1 MQIGLFKKCNGANCV
16 FVCLVAKPLPCQWE
30 AGVFLGE
37 ELEGRSPSFRFF
49 SLSEGSIFGAGL
61 GARRVAFEGTT
72 GMKKSL
78 SIKLLELNLGHN
90 TNEAIMKNYSFLIRE
105 RVIQKW

>member
-49 SLSEGSIFGAGL
+49 SLSEGRIFLVGGEGV

-90 TNEAIMKNYSFLIRE
+90 TNEAIIKIIHF
-105 RVIQKW
+105 

>member
-1 MQIGLFKKCNGANCV
+1 MQIGLFKKCNVANCV
-16 FVCLVAKPLPCQWE
+16 FVCLVARPLPCQWV

-49 SLSEGSIFGAGL
+49 SLSEGRIFLVGGEGL

-90 TNEAIMKNYSFLIRE
+90 TNEAIIKIIHF
-105 RVIQKW
+105 

>member
-1 MQIGLFKKCNGANCV
+1 M
-16 FVCLVAKPLPCQWE
+16 
-30 AGVFLGE
+30 FLGE

-49 SLSEGSIFGAGL
+49 CLSEGSIFGTGWGRGL

-90 TNEAIMKNYSFLIRE
+90 TNEAIIKIIHF
-105 RVIQKW
+105 

>member
-37 ELEGRSPSFRFF
+37 ELDGRSPSFRFF
-49 SLSEGSIFGAGL
+49 SLSEGSIFGTGWGRGL

-90 TNEAIMKNYSFLIRE
+90 TNEAIIKIIHF
-105 RVIQKW
+105 

>member
-1 MQIGLFKKCNGANCV
+1 MQIGLFKKCNVANCV
-16 FVCLVAKPLPCQWE
+16 FVCLVARPLPCQWV

-37 ELEGRSPSFRFF
+37 ELEGRSPSFTFF
-49 SLSEGSIFGAGL
+49 SLSEGRIFLVAGGRGWGL
-61 GARRVAFEGTT
+61 GGLHLRGKT

-90 TNEAIMKNYSFLIRE
+90 TNEAIIKIIHF
-105 RVIQKW
+105 

>member
-1 MQIGLFKKCNGANCV
+1 MQIGLFKKCNVANCV
-16 FVCLVAKPLPCQWE
+16 FVCLVARPLPCQWV

-49 SLSEGSIFGAGL
+49 SLSEGRIFWVGGEGL

-78 SIKLLELNLGHN
+78 SIKLLELKLGHN
-90 TNEAIMKNYSFLIRE
+90 TNEAIIKIIHF
-105 RVIQKW
+105 

>member
-1 MQIGLFKKCNGANCV
+1 M
-16 FVCLVAKPLPCQWE
+16 
-30 AGVFLGE
+30 FLGE

-49 SLSEGSIFGAGL
+49 SLSEGSIFGEGL